1 MKCDKC
7 GYSDNGTGDWAHAC
21 GPVALQRAPVMNKRI
36 RQLAEQAEIKFEA
49 HLQHLGIDTAVITP
63 ADLEKFAELIVQ
75 ECISINRQRMF
86 SEYEGDSH
94 RVAHNNALL
103 CANSDMFEHFGVGE

>member
-1 MKCDKC
+1 
-7 GYSDNGTGDWAHAC
+7 
-21 GPVALQRAPVMNKRI
+21 MNERI
-36 RQLAEQAEIKFEA
+36 KELAEQAGLEYNFDPMLWLK
-49 HLQHLGIDTAVITP
+49 H
-63 ADLEKFAELIVQ
+63 EKFAELIVQ

-103 CANSDMFEHFGVGE
+103 CANSDMFEHFGVAE